1 MLGRSQAHTL
11 PTAAI
16 CTPVPDAEAVR
27 QAALQASWRR
37 DRAVARRRLIW
48 RWLVWLVQRYYLY
61 VLLLLA
67 LFMGW
72 PHLKG
77 WLASINPVPLNA
89 PVSAPQQPLKST
101 PPPEPKPI
109 DEAPATS
116 SLTNQT
122 PSEDSESPAV
132 LRASTT
138 LIPFTPDPEAMPAPP
153 SLPPDTLPLKPENW
167 LHSKEP

>member
-16 CTPVPDAEAVR
+16 STPVPDAEAVR

-48 RWLVWLVQRYYLY
+48 RWLVWLIQRYYLY
-61 VLLLLA
+61 ALLLLA
-67 LFMGW
+67 LVMGW
-72 PHLKG
+72 PYLKS
-77 WLASINPVPLNA
+77 WLASMNPAPLNA
-89 PVSAPQQPLKST
+89 QVSAPAQPLKSA
-101 PPPEPKPI
+101 PPPVPKPVV
-109 DEAPATS
+109 DAPETS
-116 SLTNQT
+116 PLTN
-122 PSEDSESPAV
+122 PMPPEDSESPAV

-138 LIPFTPDPEAMPAPP
+138 LVPFARDPEAMPAPP
-153 SLPPDTLPLKPENW
+153 SLPPDTLLLKPENW